1 MSKTVAIIPARSGSK
16 GLINK
21 NIALLGGFP
30 LIAYSIVAAKLTA
43 GIERVIVST
52 DSLHYAEIALSFG
65 AEVPFIRP
73 ISIST
78 DSSTDFEFMIHA
90 IDWLEENDG
99 DTPEYWVHL
108 RPTTPFRDPK
118 IVQAAIELFLNR
130 DSATALRSAHKCSE
144 SPFKWFRHSE
154 EGFLMALTSENTDL
168 DNLNLPRQIFPEVF
182 VPDGYVDIVR
192 RSFLKT
198 SGLLH
203 GNKVLAFTSPVCT
216 EIDSVE
222 ELKRLEFELTR
233 DNQPVFEHLREMRK

>member
-21 NIALLGGFP
+21 NIAPLGGFP

-43 GIERVIVST
+43 DIERVIVST
-52 DSLHYAEIALSFG
+52 DSEQYAEVALSFG

-78 DSSTDFEFMIHA
+78 DSSTDFEFIIHA

-118 IVQAAIELFLNR
+118 IIQEAIKLLLKR
-130 DSATALRSAHKCSE
+130 DDATALRSAHKCSS

-154 EGFLMALTSENTDL
+154 DGFLMALTTETTEL
-168 DNLNLPRQIFPEVF
+168 DQFNLPRQNFPEVF
-182 VPDGYVDIVR
+182 IPDGYVDIVR
-192 RSFLKT
+192 RSFLKKT
-198 SGLLH
+198 MKLH
-203 GNKVLAFTSPVCT
+203 GHKVLAFTTPGCT
-216 EIDSVE
+216 EVDSAE
-222 ELKRLEFELTR
+222 ELSQLEYELTR
-233 DNQPVFEHLREMRK
+233 NHQPIFEYLRDLR

>member
-21 NIALLGGFP
+21 NIAPLGGFP
-30 LIAYSIVAAKLTA
+30 LIAYSIVAAKLTSD
-43 GIERVIVST
+43 IERVIVST
-52 DSLHYAEIALSFG
+52 DSEQYAEIALSFG

-118 IVQAAIELFLNR
+118 IIQTAIEFLLNR

-144 SPFKWFRHSE
+144 SPFKWFRHNE

-168 DNLNLPRQIFPEVF
+168 DHFNSPRQIFPEVF
-182 VPDGYVDIVR
+182 IPDGYVDIVR

-203 GNKVLAFTSPVCT
+203 GNKVLAFASPVCT